1 MNKGAKCMDV
11 QKLKPY
17 KSFLFCSI
25 KDASVQQA
33 VSDIK
38 ALVKDNHVV
47 FRTENDFKN
56 GNLKVSLFTYKD
68 QKTPSWCSDLSL
80 KDTINHLVLLV
91 QKNNHIAIYT
101 SESAIK
107 EKIRN
112 CIIDKKKKKAKKF
125 TYLRLIPQ
133 GQLNAAF
140 VKGKTQTLWLSGTH
154 KRTAYKVDNKIITGL
169 DLQYALDPLGD
180 QSFFFTAVRCKM
192 PDDKYSDPVGI
203 SPRKSAVWAGIAIDW
218 NDFIESVKLLLTFL
232 EEPKKKNDN
241 PLPILATSLNS
252 TEDLKDIG
260 KCYDAAIIPPIL
272 LAETDVDPDERERAE
287 QWSDL
292 RFKITTQKKSL
303 DFDAEIS
310 FIEDN
315 QESKIGIFS
324 FIFNDEAKLPR
335 ISWEV
340 KGQIDTSGKQ
350 DVFNK
355 ALEMF
360 NNDKEWL
367 KLWYDSGHVVA
378 DREIFLPRYRDIPF
392 NRYEGK
398 DLNGFSIKR
407 EKPSGPIEQNIGKE
421 NSLFCYT
428 QKTLT
433 NGWLTS
439 DDGSMEIADFIH
451 FDSSYGTP
459 YLSLIHV
466 KASKKEDPKR
476 GLSVSD
482 YEVVVSQ
489 AVKNIRYLNKENL
502 LEGLKAGLKKKIQK
516 ATWKNGKKQNNGR
529 KGMLEEIEKHGTNIN
544 FRVIVFQPRARIS
557 EIDKARKNKASKSHK
572 ILQQL
577 DTLLLGASLDCQSAG
592 AEFITWIDGN

>member
-1 MNKGAKCMDV
+1 MDV

-17 KSFLFCSI
+17 KSFLFCLIKGASI
-25 KDASVQQA
+25 QQA
-33 VSDIK
+33 ASDIK
-38 ALVKDNHVV
+38 TLVKNNNIVL
-47 FRTENDFKN
+47 RTNNDFKD
-56 GNLKVSLFTYKD
+56 GDLEVSLFTYKD

-80 KDTINHLVLLV
+80 KDTIHHLVLLV
-91 QKNNHIAIYT
+91 QKNDHIAIYA
-101 SESAIK
+101 SESAVK

-112 CIIDKKKKKAKKF
+112 YIIDKKKKKEKKF
-125 TYLRLIPQ
+125 TYLRLIPR

-154 KRTAYKVDNKIITGL
+154 KRTAYKIDNKTITGL

-180 QSFFFTAVRCKM
+180 QSFFFTAARCKM
-192 PDDKYSDPVGI
+192 PDDKYNDPVGI
-203 SPRKSAVWAGIAIDW
+203 SPRKSAVWAGISKDW

-232 EEPKKKNDN
+232 EEPKKRNDN

-252 TEDLKDIG
+252 TDDLKGIG

-272 LAETDVDPDERERAE
+272 LAETDVDPDERKRAE
-287 QWSDL
+287 RWSDL
-292 RFKITTQKKSL
+292 RFEISSQKHSMN
-303 DFDAEIS
+303 FDAKVS
-310 FIEDN
+310 FIENSQDL
-315 QESKIGIFS
+315 KIGIFS
-324 FIFNDEAKLPR
+324 FAFNDEAKLPR

-340 KGQIDTSGKQ
+340 KGEMVTSGTQ
-350 DVFNK
+350 DVFNET
-355 ALEMF
+355 LEML
-360 NNDKEWL
+360 NSDKEWL
-367 KLWYDSGHVVA
+367 KLWYDSGHVIA
-378 DREIFLPRYRDIPF
+378 DGEIFLRRYRDMPF

-398 DLNGFSIKR
+398 DLNGFDIRR
-407 EKPSGPIEQNIGKE
+407 EKPSSPITQNIGKE
-421 NSLFCYT
+421 DSLFCYT

-433 NGWLTS
+433 KGWLTS

-451 FDSSYGTP
+451 FDNSLENP
-459 YLSLIHV
+459 NLSLIHV

-476 GLSVSD
+476 SLSVTD

-529 KGMLEEIEKHGTNIN
+529 KGMLEEIEKYGTNIN
-544 FRVIVFQPRARIS
+544 FRVIVFQPRARVP
-557 EIDKARKNKASKSHK
+557 EIDKARKNKKTKSYK